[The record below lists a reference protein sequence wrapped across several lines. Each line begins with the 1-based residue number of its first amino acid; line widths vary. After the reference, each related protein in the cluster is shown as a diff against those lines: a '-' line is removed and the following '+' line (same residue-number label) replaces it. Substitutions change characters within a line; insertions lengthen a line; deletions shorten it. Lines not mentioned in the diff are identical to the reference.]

1 MMLIA
6 STSQCCCNDQFSS
19 VQSFSCVQLF
29 ATPKPQHA
37 RTPCP
42 SPTPRVHPNP
52 CPLSQ
57 WCHPTISSSVIPIS
71 SCPQSFP
78 ASGSFQM
85 SQGVHTS
92 RVYIVTLLI
101 YLLCRVHHEKCWTGR
116 STNWNQDWNQDVGF
130 SHQVAKVL
138 EFQLQHQSFQWTLR
152 TDLL

>member
-1 MMLIA
+1 M
-6 STSQCCCNDQFSS
+6 CCLYLALPSLVSSVQFSS
-19 VQSFSCVQLF
+19 VAQSCPTLRDPMGHSRPSL
-29 ATPKPQHA
+29 
-37 RTPCP
+37 PCQ
-42 SPTPRVHPNP
+42 SPTPGDYSNSS
-52 CPLSQ
+52 PLSW
-57 WCHPTISSSVIPIS
+57 WCHPTISPCVVTFS

-116 STNWNQDWNQDVGF
+116 STNWNQDRNQDVGF

-138 EFQLQHQSFQWTLR
+138 EFQLQHQSFPWTLR